1 MKLVLLKTFK
11 SLPQGQLADY
21 ANNVINLMTE
31 DPQFSTLEAEIA
43 TLKECCDVYT
53 QALMNS
59 MDGGRI
65 KTILKNRAKKK
76 LDDQLT
82 YVARLVDY
90 SAKKD
95 ERIILAAGFDI
106 LQPKKIYTSVD
117 IPIILKWVNEQA
129 RGVVSLKLAK
139 VEGAYLYHIEKRIK
153 IDGQADD
160 TSWRLYDDYHTTTLK
175 TKLKGHESGNCYE
188 WRCRSIGKSGLISG
202 WSAVV
207 SGFVS

>member
-1 MKLVLLKTFK
+1 MKLVLLKAFK

-43 TLKECCDVYT
+43 ALKICCDDYS
-53 QALMNS
+53 QALLKS

-82 YVARLVDY
+82 SVARLVDY
-90 SAKKD
+90 LADKN
-95 ERIILAAGFDI
+95 EGIILAAGFDI
-106 LQPKKIYTSVD
+106 LQPKKIYTFVH

-139 VEGAYLYHIEKRIK
+139 VEGAYLYHIEKRLK
-153 IDGQADD
+153 IEGQADD
-160 TSWRLYDDYHTTTLK
+160 VSWRLYDDYHTTTLK
-175 TKLKGHESGNCYE
+175 TQLKGHESGTCYE
-188 WRCRSIGKSGLISG
+188 WRCRAVGKSGLISG